1 MKVAVI
7 GGGSTYTPELID
19 GILQRHDRLPVS
31 NIHLIDID
39 LTRLTVI
46 AAFAKRMVKA
56 SGRDINIEFSTD
68 IREGVRNASFVV
80 SQFRVGSQK
89 ARHRDE
95 MLGRKYG
102 LVGQETV
109 GVGGFA
115 KALRTIPVALSIA
128 QIIQEEAPAAMLLNF
143 TNPAGLITQALKTH
157 APAVKSIGL
166 CNVPWNTRIEIAGA
180 LNVAASTVEFDYVG
194 LNHLS
199 WIRGVSVNGVDRS
212 PEAIAAFR
220 GLTINTATPGDSPA
234 WVQGTIDYL
243 QAIPNY
249 YLLYYYEEKAWI
261 DFQRNNPTRASE
273 VMKIEDVL
281 LEKFADETLV
291 TKPAELMERG
301 GAYYSD
307 SAAELMADIHNDAG
321 TVHIVNTLN
330 NGAVHG
336 FPDDAVMELP
346 SIITRDGAR
355 SISTNAMRGDI
366 DALVRTVKDFEM
378 LTIDAAVTGNE
389 QSALLALLTNP
400 IGPDSSQARDLWKDL
415 RTENASLIGLFN
427 E

>member
-1 MKVAVI
+1 MKIAVI

-31 NIHLIDID
+31 IIHLVDID
-39 LTRLTVI
+39 LTRLEII

-56 SGRDINIEFSTD
+56 AGREIEIEFSTD
-68 IREGVRNASFVV
+68 ARLGIRGASFVV
-80 SQFRVGSQK
+80 SQFRVGTQK
-89 ARHRDE
+89 ARPRDE

-115 KALRTIPVALSIA
+115 KALRTIPVALEIA
-128 QIIQEEAPAAMLLNF
+128 QIIQEEAPDAMLLNF
-143 TNPAGLITQALKTH
+143 TNPAGLITQALKSH
-157 APAVKSIGL
+157 APKVKSIGL
-166 CNVPWNTRIEIAGA
+166 CNVPWNTRIEIANA
-180 LNVAASTVEFDYVG
+180 LDVSAASVEFDYVG

-199 WIRGVSVNGVDRS
+199 WIRGVKVDGADRS

-220 GLTINTATPGDSPA
+220 GLTINKADPGDSPA
-234 WVQGTIDYL
+234 WLQSTIDYL

-261 DFQRNNPTRASE
+261 DYQRNNPTRASE

-281 LEKFADETLV
+281 MDKFADESLV

-307 SAAELMADIHNDAG
+307 SAAELMSDIHNDAG
-321 TVHIVNTLN
+321 TIHIVNTLN
-330 NGAVHG
+330 NGAIAG
-336 FPDDAVMELP
+336 FADWWNWLHSQSERTAV
-346 SIITRDGAR
+346 
-355 SISTNAMRGDI
+355 
-366 DALVRTVKDFEM
+366 
-378 LTIDAAVTGNE
+378 
-389 QSALLALLTNP
+389 
-400 IGPDSSQARDLWKDL
+400 
-415 RTENASLIGLFN
+415 
-427 E
+427 

>member
-1 MKVAVI
+1 
-7 GGGSTYTPELID
+7 
-19 GILQRHDRLPVS
+19 
-31 NIHLIDID
+31 
-39 LTRLTVI
+39 
-46 AAFAKRMVKA
+46 
-56 SGRDINIEFSTD
+56 
-68 IREGVRNASFVV
+68 
-80 SQFRVGSQK
+80 
-89 ARHRDE
+89 

-291 TKPAELMERG
+291 TKPLELMERG

-307 SAAELMADIHNDAG
+307 SAAELMADIYNDAG

-330 NGAVHG
+330 NGAVQG

-346 SIITRDGAR
+346 SIITKDGAR
-355 SISTNAMRGDI
+355 SISSNAMRGDI

-400 IGPDSSQARDLWKDL
+400 IGPDSSQARELWKDL
-415 RTENASLIGLFN
+415 RTENAGLIGLFN
-427 E
+427 A

>member
-1 MKVAVI
+1 MKIAVI

-31 NIHLIDID
+31 VIHLVDID
-39 LTRLTVI
+39 LTRLEII

-56 SGRDINIEFSTD
+56 AGREIEIEFSTD
-68 IREGVRNASFVV
+68 AREGIRGAAFVV

-115 KALRTIPVALSIA
+115 KALRTIPVALEIA
-128 QIIQEEAPAAMLLNF
+128 QIIQEEAPDAMLLNF
-143 TNPAGLITQALKTH
+143 TNPAGLITQALKSH
-157 APAVKSIGL
+157 APKVKSIGL
-166 CNVPWNTRIEIAGA
+166 CNVPWNTRIEIASA
-180 LNVAASTVEFDYVG
+180 LDVSAASVEFDYVG

-199 WIRGVSVNGVDRS
+199 WIRGVKVDGADRS

-220 GLTINTATPGDSPA
+220 GLTINKADPGDSPA
-234 WVQGTIDYL
+234 WLQSTIDYL

-261 DFQRNNPTRASE
+261 DYQRNNPTRASE

-281 LEKFADETLV
+281 MDKFTDESLV

-307 SAAELMADIHNDAG
+307 SAAELMSDIHNDAG
-321 TVHIVNTLN
+321 TIHIVNTLN
-330 NGAVHG
+330 NGAITG
-336 FPDDAVMELP
+336 FADDAVMEIP
-346 SIITRDGAR
+346 AVISKSGA
-355 SISTNAMRGDI
+355 TALKANAMRSDI
-366 DALVRTVKDFEM
+366 DAMVRSVKDFEM

-389 QSALLALLTNP
+389 QSALLALLANP
-400 IGPDSSQARDLWKDL
+400 IGPDSSQARELWKDL
-415 RTENASLIGLFN
+415 RADNNGLIGLFN

>member
-31 NIHLIDID
+31 TIHLIDID
-39 LTRLTVI
+39 LSRLTVI
-46 AAFAKRMVKA
+46 AAFAKRMIKA
-56 SGRDINIEFSTD
+56 AGRDINIEFSTD
-68 IREGVRNASFVV
+68 IREGIRNSSFVV
-80 SQFRVGSQK
+80 SQFRVGTQK

-128 QIIQEEAPAAMLLNF
+128 QIIQEEAPDAMLLNF

-157 APAVKSIGL
+157 APDIKSIGL

-180 LNVAASTVEFDYVG
+180 LDVAASSVEFDYVG

-199 WIRGVSVNGVDRS
+199 WIRGVKVDGIDRS

-220 GLTINTATPGDSPA
+220 GLTINSATPGNSPA
-234 WVQGTIDYL
+234 WVQSTIDYL

-261 DFQRNNPTRASE
+261 DFQRNNATRASE
-273 VMKIEDVL
+273 VMKIEDIL
-281 LEKFADETLV
+281 LEKFADEALV

-330 NGAVHG
+330 NGAVQG
-336 FPDDAVMELP
+336 FPDDAVMEIP
-346 SIITRDGAR
+346 AIISKSGAR
-355 SISTNAMRGDI
+355 SIKTSAMREDI
-366 DALVRTVKDFEM
+366 DGLVRTVKDFEM

-400 IGPDSSQARDLWKDL
+400 IGPDSSQARDLWRDL
-415 RTENASLIGLFN
+415 RSENKGLIGLFN

>member
-1 MKVAVI
+1 VKIAVI

-19 GILQRHDRLPVS
+19 GILQRHERLPVTE
-31 NIHLIDID
+31 IHLIDID
-39 LTRLTVI
+39 LSRLTII
-46 AAFAKRMVKA
+46 AAFAKRMIKA
-56 SGRDINIEFSTD
+56 ASKDIAIEFSTD
-68 IREGVRNASFVV
+68 IRAGIRNSTFVV

-128 QIIQEEAPAAMLLNF
+128 QIIQEEAPDAMLLNF
-143 TNPAGLITQALKTH
+143 TNPAGLITQALKSH

-180 LNVAASTVEFDYVG
+180 LSVPSSAVEFDYVG

-199 WIRGVSVNGVDRS
+199 WIRGVKVDGVDRS
-212 PEAIAAFR
+212 TDAIAAFR
-220 GLTINTATPGDSPA
+220 GLTINKATPGDSPA
-234 WVQGTIDYL
+234 WIQSTIDYL

-261 DFQRNNPTRASE
+261 DYQRNNPTRASE
-273 VMKIEDVL
+273 VMKIEDIL
-281 LEKFADETLV
+281 LEKFADDSLV

-330 NGAVHG
+330 NGAIPG
-336 FPDDAVMELP
+336 FPDEAVMELP
-346 SIITRDGAR
+346 AVISKAGAQAIKAR
-355 SISTNAMRGDI
+355 GMREEI
-366 DALVRTVKDFEM
+366 DALVRSVKDFEM

-389 QSALLALLTNP
+389 QSALLALLANP

-415 RTENASLIGLFN
+415 RSENRGLIGLFN

>member
-31 NIHLIDID
+31 TIHLIDID

-291 TKPAELMERG
+291 TKPVELMERG

-330 NGAVHG
+330 NGAVQG

-346 SIITRDGAR
+346 SIITKDGAR
-355 SISTNAMRGDI
+355 SISSNAMRGDI

-400 IGPDSSQARDLWKDL
+400 IGPDSSQARELWKDL
-415 RTENASLIGLFN
+415 RTENAGLIGLFN

>member
-31 NIHLIDID
+31 VIHLVDID
-39 LTRLTVI
+39 LTRLTTI

-56 SGRDINIEFSTD
+56 AGREIEIEFSTD
-68 IREGVRNASFVV
+68 IRGAIRGAEFVV
-80 SQFRVGSQK
+80 SQFRVGGQK

-128 QIIQEEAPAAMLLNF
+128 QIIEEEAPDAMLLNF

-157 APAVKSIGL
+157 APNVKSIGL

-180 LNVAASTVEFDYVG
+180 LNVSADLVEFDYVG

-199 WIRGVSVNGVDRS
+199 WIRGVKVAGIDRS

-220 GLTINTATPGDSPA
+220 GLTINQASPGDSPA
-234 WVQGTIDYL
+234 WVQSTIDYL

-261 DFQRNNPTRASE
+261 NYQLNNPTRASE
-273 VMKIEDVL
+273 VMKIEEVL
-281 LEKFADETLV
+281 MEKFADESLV
-291 TKPAELMERG
+291 TKPEELMERG

-307 SAAELMADIHNDAG
+307 SAAELMADIYSDAG

-330 NGAVHG
+330 NGAIAG
-336 FPDDAVMELP
+336 FPDDAVMEIP
-346 SIITRDGAR
+346 AVITKTGAKSIKAGE
-355 SISTNAMRGDI
+355 MRGDI
-366 DALVRTVKDFEM
+366 DALVRSVKDFEM

-389 QSALLALLTNP
+389 QSALLALLANP
-400 IGPDSSQARDLWKDL
+400 IGPDSSQARDLWADL
-415 RTENASLIGLFN
+415 RSENRGLIGAFN

>member
-31 NIHLIDID
+31 TIHLIDID

-291 TKPAELMERG
+291 TKPVELMERG

-346 SIITRDGAR
+346 SIITKDGAR
-355 SISTNAMRGDI
+355 SISSNAMRGDI

-400 IGPDSSQARDLWKDL
+400 IGPDSSQARELWKDL
-415 RTENASLIGLFN
+415 RTENAGLIGLFN

>member
-19 GILQRHDRLPVS
+19 GILQRHERLPVS
-31 NIHLIDID
+31 VIHLVDID
-39 LTRLTVI
+39 LTRLTII
-46 AAFAKRMVKA
+46 AAFAKRMIKA
-56 SGRDINIEFSTD
+56 AGREIDIEFSTD
-68 IREGVRNASFVV
+68 IRKAVRGSSFVV
-80 SQFRVGSQK
+80 SQFRIGGQS

-128 QIIQEEAPAAMLLNF
+128 QIIEEEAPDAMLLNF

-157 APAVKSIGL
+157 APKVKSIGL

-180 LNVAASTVEFDYVG
+180 LNVSADLVEFDYVG

-199 WIRGVSVNGVDRS
+199 WIRGVKVGGVDRS

-220 GLTINTATPGDSPA
+220 GLTINQATKGDSPA
-234 WVQGTIDYL
+234 WIQSTIDYL

-261 DFQRNNPTRASE
+261 DYQLNNPTRASE

-281 LEKFADETLV
+281 MEKFADESLV
-291 TKPAELMERG
+291 TKPEELMERG

-307 SAAELMADIHNDAG
+307 SAAELMADIHCDAG

-330 NGAVHG
+330 SGAIAG
-336 FPDDAVMELP
+336 FPDDAVMEIP
-346 SIITRDGAR
+346 AVISKKGAQSIKTGE
-355 SISTNAMRGDI
+355 MRPDI
-366 DALVRTVKDFEM
+366 DALVRGVKDFEM

-389 QSALLALLTNP
+389 QSALLALLANP
-400 IGPDSSQARDLWKDL
+400 IGPNSSQARDLWADL
-415 RTENASLIGLFN
+415 RSENRGLIGAFN

>member
-1 MKVAVI
+1 MKLAVI

-19 GILQRHDRLPVS
+19 GILQRHDRLPISV
-31 NIHLIDID
+31 IHLVDID
-39 LTRLTVI
+39 LARLTII
-46 AAFAKRMVKA
+46 AAFARRMISTA
-56 SGRDINIEFSTD
+56 NRQIEIEFSTD
-68 IREGVRNASFVV
+68 IRAGIRGASFIV
-80 SQFRVGSQK
+80 SQFRIGSQK

-115 KALRTIPVALSIA
+115 KALRTIPVALNLA
-128 QIIQEEAPAAMLLNF
+128 QIIEEEAPDAMLLNF

-157 APAVKSIGL
+157 APKVKSIGL

-180 LNVAASTVEFDYVG
+180 LNVSASAVEFDYVG

-199 WIRGVSVNGVDRS
+199 WIRGVKVDGADRS

-220 GLTINTATPGDSPA
+220 GLSISKANPGDSPA
-234 WVQGTIDYL
+234 WIQSTIDYL

-261 DFQRNNPTRASE
+261 DYQRNNPTRASE
-273 VMKIEDVL
+273 VMKIEDIL
-281 LEKFADETLV
+281 MDKFADESLV

-321 TVHIVNTLN
+321 TIHIVNTLN
-330 NGAVHG
+330 NGAIPD
-336 FPDDAVMELP
+336 FPDDAVMEIP
-346 SIITRDGAR
+346 AIITKSGAQ
-355 SISTNAMRGDI
+355 SVKAAAMRPDI
-366 DALVRTVKDFEM
+366 DALVRIVKDFEM
-378 LTIDAAVTGNE
+378 LTIDAAVSGNE
-389 QSALLALLTNP
+389 QSALLALLANP
-400 IGPDSSQARDLWKDL
+400 IGPDSSQARDLWRDL
-415 RTENASLIGLFN
+415 RNENNGLIGLFN

>member
-31 NIHLIDID
+31 TIHLIDID
-39 LTRLTVI
+39 LTRLTII
-46 AAFAKRMVKA
+46 AAFAKRMIKA
-56 SGRDINIEFSTD
+56 AGRDINIEFSTD
-68 IREGVRNASFVV
+68 IREGIRNSSFVV
-80 SQFRVGSQK
+80 SQFRVGTQK

-128 QIIQEEAPAAMLLNF
+128 RIIQEEAPDAMLLNF

-157 APAVKSIGL
+157 APDIKSIGL

-180 LNVAASTVEFDYVG
+180 LDVAAGSVEFDYVG

-199 WIRGVSVNGVDRS
+199 WIRGVKVDGIDRS

-220 GLTINTATPGDSPA
+220 GLTINSATPGNSPA
-234 WVQGTIDYL
+234 WVQSTIDYL

-261 DFQRNNPTRASE
+261 DFQRNNATRASE
-273 VMKIEDVL
+273 VMKIEDIL
-281 LEKFADETLV
+281 LEKFADEALV

-330 NGAVHG
+330 NGAVQG
-336 FPDDAVMELP
+336 FPDDAVMEIP
-346 SIITRDGAR
+346 AIISKSGAR
-355 SISTNAMRGDI
+355 SIKTSAMREDI
-366 DALVRTVKDFEM
+366 DGLVRTVKDFEM

-400 IGPDSSQARDLWKDL
+400 IGPDSSQARDLWRDL
-415 RTENASLIGLFN
+415 RSENKGLIGLFN

>member
-1 MKVAVI
+1 VKVAVI

-31 NIHLIDID
+31 VIHLVDID
-39 LTRLTVI
+39 LTRLTTI

-56 SGRDINIEFSTD
+56 AGREIEIEFSTD
-68 IREGVRNASFVV
+68 IRGAIRGAEFVV
-80 SQFRVGSQK
+80 SQFRVGGQK
-89 ARHRDE
+89 ARDRDE

-115 KALRTIPVALSIA
+115 KALRTIPVALNIA
-128 QIIQEEAPAAMLLNF
+128 QIIEEEAPDAMLLNF
-143 TNPAGLITQALKTH
+143 TNPAGLITQALKTY
-157 APAVKSIGL
+157 APKVKSIGL

-180 LNVAASTVEFDYVG
+180 LNVSADVVEFDYVG

-199 WIRGVSVNGVDRS
+199 WIRGVKVDGVDRS
-212 PEAIAAFR
+212 PEALAAFR
-220 GLTINTATPGDSPA
+220 GLTINQASPGDSPA
-234 WVQGTIDYL
+234 WIQSTIDYL

-261 DFQRNNPTRASE
+261 DYQRNNPTRASE

-281 LEKFADETLV
+281 MEKFADESLV
-291 TKPAELMERG
+291 TKPEELMERG

-307 SAAELMADIHNDAG
+307 SAAELMADIYSDAG

-330 NGAVHG
+330 SGAIAG
-336 FPDDAVMELP
+336 FPDDAVMEIP
-346 SIITRDGAR
+346 AVITKTGAKSI
-355 SISTNAMRGDI
+355 NAGQMRGDI
-366 DALVRTVKDFEM
+366 DSLVRSVKDFEM

-389 QSALLALLTNP
+389 QSALLALLANP
-400 IGPDSSQARDLWKDL
+400 IGPDSSQARDLWADL
-415 RTENASLIGLFN
+415 RSENRGLIGAFN

>member
-1 MKVAVI
+1 VKIAVI

-31 NIHLIDID
+31 IIHLIDID
-39 LTRLTVI
+39 SSRLAVI
-46 AAFAKRMVKA
+46 AAFAQRMIKA
-56 SGRDINIEFSTD
+56 AGRDISIEFTTD
-68 IREGVRNASFVV
+68 TRAGIRGASFVV

-95 MLGRKYG
+95 MLGRKYR

-115 KALRTIPVALSIA
+115 KALRTIPVALGIA
-128 QIIQEEAPAAMLLNF
+128 QIIQEEAPNAILLNF

-157 APAVKSIGL
+157 APAVNSIGL
-166 CNVPWNTRIEIAGA
+166 CNVPWNTRIEVATA
-180 LNVAASTVEFDYVG
+180 LQVLPNSVEFDYVG

-199 WIRGVSVNGVDRS
+199 WIRGVKVEGVDHS
-212 PEAIAAFR
+212 PQAIAAFR
-220 GLTINTATPGDSPA
+220 DLTIDKATPGDSPA
-234 WVQGTIDYL
+234 WMQSTIEYL

-261 DFQRNNPTRASE
+261 DYQSNNPTRASD
-273 VMKIEDVL
+273 VMKIEEIL
-281 LEKFADETLV
+281 LEKFADESLV
-291 TKPAELMERG
+291 SKPAELMERG

-330 NGAVHG
+330 NGAIAG
-336 FPDDAVMELP
+336 FPDDAVMEIP
-346 SIITRDGAR
+346 AIITKSGAR
-355 SISTNAMRGDI
+355 AIKTNVMREDM

-415 RTENASLIGLFN
+415 RTENQGLIGLFN

>member
-1 MKVAVI
+1 MKIAVI

-31 NIHLIDID
+31 VIHLVDID
-39 LTRLTVI
+39 LTRLEII

-56 SGRDINIEFSTD
+56 AGCEIEIEFSTD
-68 IREGVRNASFVV
+68 AREGIRGADFVV

-95 MLGRKYG
+95 MLGRKHG

-115 KALRTIPVALSIA
+115 KALRTIPVALEIA
-128 QIIQEEAPAAMLLNF
+128 QIIQEEAPDAMLLNF
-143 TNPAGLITQALKTH
+143 TNPAGLITQALKSH
-157 APAVKSIGL
+157 APKVKSIGL
-166 CNVPWNTRIEIAGA
+166 CNVPWNTRIEIASA
-180 LNVAASTVEFDYVG
+180 LDVSPASVEFDYVG

-199 WIRGVSVNGVDRS
+199 WIRSVKVDGADRS
-212 PEAIAAFR
+212 SEAIAAFR
-220 GLTINTATPGDSPA
+220 GLTINKANPGDSPA
-234 WVQGTIDYL
+234 WLQSTIDYL

-261 DFQRNNPTRASE
+261 DYQRNNPTRASE

-281 LEKFADETLV
+281 MDKFADESLV

-307 SAAELMADIHNDAG
+307 SAAELMSDIHNDAG
-321 TVHIVNTLN
+321 TIHIVNTLN
-330 NGAVHG
+330 NGAIAG
-336 FPDDAVMELP
+336 FADDAVMEIP
-346 SIITRDGAR
+346 AIISKSGAKALKANVMR
-355 SISTNAMRGDI
+355 SDI
-366 DALVRTVKDFEM
+366 DAMVRSVKDFEM

-389 QSALLALLTNP
+389 QSALLALLANP
-400 IGPDSSQARDLWKDL
+400 IGPDSSQARELWKDL
-415 RTENASLIGLFN
+415 RAENNGLIGLFN

>member
-1 MKVAVI
+1 MKIAVI

-31 NIHLIDID
+31 VIHLIDID
-39 LTRLTVI
+39 LERLAII
-46 AAFAKRMVKA
+46 AAFSERMVKA
-56 SGRDINIEFSTD
+56 AGRQIDIEFSTD
-68 IREGVRNASFVV
+68 IRKGIHGASFVV
-80 SQFRVGSQK
+80 SQFRVGTQK

-95 MLGRKYG
+95 LLGRKYG

-115 KALRTIPVALSIA
+115 KALRTIPVALNIA
-128 QIIQEEAPAAMLLNF
+128 QIIQEEAPDAMLLNF

-157 APAVKSIGL
+157 APEVKSIGL

-180 LNVAASTVEFDYVG
+180 LNVSASAVEFDYVG

-199 WIRGVSVNGVDRS
+199 WIRGVKVDGIDRS
-212 PEAIAAFR
+212 PEAISAFR
-220 GLTINTATPGDSPA
+220 GLTINKANPGDSPA
-234 WVQGTIDYL
+234 WIQSTIDYL

-249 YLLYYYEEKAWI
+249 YLLYYYEEKAWV
-261 DFQRNNPTRASE
+261 DYQSNNPTRASE
-273 VMKIEDVL
+273 VIKIEDVL
-281 LEKFADETLV
+281 IKKFADESLV
-291 TKPAELMERG
+291 TKPEELMERG

-330 NGAVHG
+330 NGAIPG
-336 FPDDAVMELP
+336 FPDDAVMEIP
-346 SIITRDGAR
+346 AIISKAGA
-355 SISTNAMRGDI
+355 SSVKANPMRGDI
-366 DALVRTVKDFEM
+366 DAMVRSVKDFEM
-378 LTIDAAVTGNE
+378 LTIDAAITGNE
-389 QSALLALLTNP
+389 QSALLALLANP
-400 IGPDSSQARDLWKDL
+400 IGPDSSQARDLWRDL
-415 RTENASLIGLFN
+415 KSENNGLIGLFN

>member
-1 MKVAVI
+1 MKIAVI

-19 GILQRHDRLPVS
+19 GILQRHNRLPVS
-31 NIHLIDID
+31 TIHLIDID
-39 LTRLTVI
+39 LNRVTLI
-46 AAFAKRMVKA
+46 AAFAQRMVKA
-56 SGRDINIEFSTD
+56 AGREIKIEFGTD
-68 IREGVRNASFVV
+68 IRVGIRDASFVV

-95 MLGRKYG
+95 LLGRKYG
-102 LVGQETV
+102 LIGQETV

-128 QIIQEEAPAAMLLNF
+128 QIIQEEAPNAMLLNF
-143 TNPAGLITQALKTH
+143 TNPAGLITQALKNH

-166 CNVPWNTRIEIAGA
+166 CNVPWNTRIEVAGA
-180 LNVAASTVEFDYVG
+180 LKVAASAVQFDYVG

-199 WIRGVSVNGVDRS
+199 WIRGVTVDGIDRS
-212 PEAIAAFR
+212 AEAIAAFR
-220 GLTINTATPGDSPA
+220 GLTIDKATPGDSPA
-234 WVQGTIDYL
+234 WLQSSIDFL

-261 DFQRNNPTRASE
+261 DYQSNNPTRASE

-281 LEKFADETLV
+281 LEKFADESLV

-321 TVHIVNTLN
+321 TIHIVNTLN
-330 NGAVHG
+330 NGAIPG
-336 FPDDAVMELP
+336 FPDDAVVEVP
-346 SIITRDGAR
+346 AIITKKGAEAITTFGM
-355 SISTNAMRGDI
+355 SGDI

-389 QSALLALLTNP
+389 HSALLALLTNP
-400 IGPDSSQARDLWKDL
+400 LGPDSSQARDLWKDL
-415 RTENASLIGLFN
+415 RAENNGLIGLFN